1 MRTAPPPLFPLSFV
15 ISELIFILTAA
26 APRQPQL
33 TLSLVPVLRNLIA
46 NVLEKRG
53 AQRPLQNT
61 DQFFLYRAWFSV
73 KLKPSVQPLEEGH
86 GDGHSSKPATCPPG
100 SMG

>member
-1 MRTAPPPLFPLSFV
+1 MLTAPPPLFPLSFV
-15 ISELIFILTAA
+15 ISKLISILTAA

-61 DQFFLYRAWFSV
+61 DQFFLYRARFSV
-73 KLKPSVQPLEEGH
+73 KLKPSVQPLEEGL
-86 GDGHSSKPATCPPG
+86 GEAQQQACKLPTPL
-100 SMG
+100 